1 MSNPIALVGFGESME
16 LYKTL
21 PEDVP
26 IWTVNASEISVYN
39 LRRID
44 AVFDVHKIQ
53 ELILDKPRMERL
65 AQEQTYP
72 IYMQSELPFF
82 PSVVKYPREAMQNDL
97 FKNVYIGEANVNY
110 VDSSFPYML
119 ALAYMEG
126 FNPIHVFGFEF
137 RPDTEYRYQRVGA
150 ALMIGLVAGRGVD
163 VILPANSALLP
174 PTSYGYT
181 EYQTV
186 GRQSLEVELARFS
199 NRMQIEI
206 GNYNIADAL
215 VRERQN
221 NGDVEAEVNEA
232 IEDRNKAF
240 RMMHR
245 NEGVA
250 QFITFLIDQ
259 MDRKSYAFGGFQDM
273 FASASE
279 VD

>member
-1 MSNPIALVGFGESME
+1 
-16 LYKTL
+16 
-21 PEDVP
+21 
-26 IWTVNASEISVYN
+26 
-39 LRRID
+39 
-44 AVFDVHKIQ
+44 
-53 ELILDKPRMERL
+53 MERL
-65 AQEQTYP
+65 AQEQPYP
-72 IYMQSELPFF
+72 IYMQYELSFF

-97 FKNVYIGEANVNY
+97 FKNVWVGEANADY

-126 FNPIHVFGFEF
+126 YNPIHVFGFEF

-163 VILPANSALLP
+163 VKLPANTGLLP
-174 PTSYGYT
+174 PTSYGYS

-199 NRMQIEI
+199 NRMQVEI

-215 VRERQN
+215 VRERTD
-221 NGDVEAEVNEA
+221 NGHTEAEIDEA
-232 IEDRNKAF
+232 VELRNTAF

-259 MDRKSYAFGGFQDM
+259 MDRRQNEFGGFKDVI
-273 FASASE
+273 AKASE